1 MPKAHSNFARVTT
14 LLLLLLAAAFAVEP
28 RKITVYA
35 AQANYQVD
43 ILVRNGVDYV
53 GLTDLLE
60 PLGRIES
67 RSDGKKLKLTFNGVE
82 TVFEANS
89 RQLRARGTPT
99 LDLSANFLLID
110 GRGFVP
116 VASIPQLLP
125 RLANQPADFH
135 AAARRLFVGPI
146 QLHYSAEL
154 RHSPSRLVLSFSAP
168 VNPAGVIENG
178 RVHLS
183 FHREPLVGSGA
194 DNVSYGDPFL
204 ASTSFTETPAGA
216 EFTATVLQPATVALA
231 DAGRTLTISPPAP
244 TPPAPAP
251 SPSAQSPNASSPNA
265 APRPPAPPRPRPFVI
280 LDAAHGGDDTGA
292 VLSPT
297 LLEKTVNL
305 ALARRLQK
313 ELEARGIPT
322 VLTRTADN
330 PLTWDQ
336 RAIAANTSHASLYVA
351 LHAST
356 SGHGVRI
363 YTSMLALQPGQSKRS
378 FLPWEQAQSPFL
390 QQSSLAAAALAA
402 QSTEDGLPV
411 RTSSVPLRPLN
422 NVTLAAVAVEVT
434 PPGDS
439 PDELAA
445 PEFQQKIAVSLA
457 AAIATLR
464 GRLEEAP

>member
-1 MPKAHSNFARVTT
+1 
-14 LLLLLLAAAFAVEP
+14 
-28 RKITVYA
+28 
-35 AQANYQVD
+35 
-43 ILVRNGVDYV
+43 LV
-53 GLTDLLE
+53 
-60 PLGRIES
+60 S
-67 RSDGKKLKLTFNGVE
+67 
-82 TVFEANS
+82 
-89 RQLRARGTPT
+89 
-99 LDLSANFLLID
+99 
-110 GRGFVP
+110 
-116 VASIPQLLP
+116 
-125 RLANQPADFH
+125 
-135 AAARRLFVGPI
+135 
-146 QLHYSAEL
+146 
-154 RHSPSRLVLSFSAP
+154 
-168 VNPAGVIENG
+168 
-178 RVHLS
+178 
-183 FHREPLVGSGA
+183 SGA

-216 EFTATVLQPATVALA
+216 EFIATVLQPATVALA

-244 TPPAPAP
+244 APPAVAPPA
-251 SPSAQSPNASSPNA
+251 SAQPPNASSPSA

-280 LDAAHGGDDTGA
+280 LDAAHGGDDTGG

-363 YTSMLALQPGQSKRS
+363 YTSMVALQPGQSKRS
-378 FLPWEQAQSPFL
+378 FLPWELAQSPFL
-390 QQSSLAAAALAA
+390 QQSSLAAAAFAA
-402 QSTEDGLPV
+402 QAANDGLPV
-411 RTSSVPLRPLN
+411 RTSAVPLRPLN

-434 PPGDS
+434 PPGAS

-445 PEFQQKIAVSLA
+445 PEFQQKIAITLA
-457 AAIATLR
+457 SAIATLR
-464 GRLEEAP
+464 SKLEEAP